1 MAYSAPIHYV
11 TQCWVI
17 VNCTIRNKLQWNFDQ
32 NTKYFIHRN
41 APEYIFC
48 EMATILSRETWV
60 NVAHSL
66 QDWRRVR
73 AIAGQSGENSLKVRC
88 VNCEPASIP
97 TEMMDLVREV
107 INKED
112 LSVARVRCV
121 SSACAVLAH
130 WVRDG
135 SCPALIWIQANY
147 KYELMGYPNPSAFV
161 FFCLFVFNVKNSK
174 RARGSCLNRTIVQ

>member
-1 MAYSAPIHYV
+1 MKFWS
-11 TQCWVI
+11 
-17 VNCTIRNKLQWNFDQ
+17 

-41 APEYIFC
+41 APENIFC

-60 NVAHSL
+60 NAAHSL

-88 VNCEPASIP
+88 VNCDPASIP
-97 TEMMDLVREV
+97 TETMDHVRAV

-121 SSACAVLAH
+121 SSACAVLAQ

-147 KYELMGYPNPSAFV
+147 KYELMGYQNPSAFG
-161 FFCLFVFNVKNSK
+161 FFVCMFLMSK
-174 RARGSCLNRTIVQ
+174 TARGPEGHVWIGL